1 MVAHHYELPT
11 SEDVREGF
19 IRLTFEERQR
29 QNAYSNRMREQMQY
43 LDPHR
48 KGVVNVTDRKP
59 NIVEERVI
67 QRVIGLNRSPSI
79 SALTEVLPKGIRIII
94 SSQEGVMEF
103 EPSRSKDGYIDDFH
117 KMLDTRD

>member
-1 MVAHHYELPT
+1 MVAHYYELPT

-29 QNAYSNRMREQMQY
+29 QNAYSKRMREQMQY

-59 NIVEERVI
+59 SVVEERVI

-117 KMLDTRD
+117 KMLDTKD

>member
-59 NIVEERVI
+59 SIVEERVI